1 MAREYKFIRLEG
13 TREALVVVFLNPNIF
28 AVDVI
33 QGIGREL
40 LFAADTAARIDMPL
54 WLSFRGVEDMSS
66 AMIGRLLRAL
76 RHFFSKTIHLFIFL
90 VPVGDAF
97 LNLEIGAGVIAR
109 CYCAL
114 IQTN

>member
-28 AVDVI
+28 AADVI

-54 WLSFRGVEDMSS
+54 WLSFRDVEDMSS
-66 AMIGRLLRAL
+66 AMIGKLVLLHRKA
-76 RHFFSKTIHLFIFL
+76 KT
-90 VPVGDAF
+90 VGVKLQF
-97 LNLEIGAGVIAR
+97 REMSPVIASVIR
-109 CYCAL
+109 KFDV
-114 IQTN
+114 